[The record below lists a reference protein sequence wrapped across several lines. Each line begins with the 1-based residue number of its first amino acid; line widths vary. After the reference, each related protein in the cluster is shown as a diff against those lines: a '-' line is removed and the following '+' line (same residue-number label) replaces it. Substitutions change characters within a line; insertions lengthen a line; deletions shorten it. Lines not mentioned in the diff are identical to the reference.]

1 MREIVVGEFAAVL
14 TRVMVAVVEPAAV
27 GAKRTLKVAA
37 CPPFSVNGIAGPLM
51 LNVLAEALA
60 DEIFRPVVPLLVTEK
75 L

>member
-1 MREIVVGEFAAVL
+1 MGEFAAVL
-14 TRVMVAVVEPAAV
+14 TRVMVAVVGPAAV

-37 CPPFSVNGIAGPLM
+37 CPPFRVNGIAGPLM
-51 LNVLAEALA
+51 PNVLAEALA